1 MSKKVQATLNDKKRK
16 EQEERARQAES
27 YTAMISHEM
36 ATPLGSIIFFLNFIN
51 TFLNSLEDTS
61 KIFTDKET
69 KLQRAI
75 KYLALT

>member
-1 MSKKVQATLNDKKRK
+1 
-16 EQEERARQAES
+16 
-27 YTAMISHEM
+27 MISHEM

-61 KIFTDKET
+61 KIFSDKET